1 MTLDASK
8 RTGCNLFIRTVGKDG
23 LFSQRVLSW
32 YDVILVSIR
41 ENMPKNETKTKKI
54 RIRN

>member
-8 RTGCNLFIRTVGKDG
+8 KTGCSPFNRTIGKDG
-23 LFSQRVLSW
+23 LFSQRVLNW

>member
-8 RTGCNLFIRTVGKDG
+8 RTGYSPFIRTIGKDG